1 MSAMNNAGIELV
13 FFAIIIGFTIV
24 GLVHGYRQE
33 LGVTIILMV
42 ILGLLQLAEDR
53 FQGQFN
59 QIWNWAIAGSPIYR
73 DAMRGVIFCLLL
85 LFVVFV
91 AYQSDFLRFP
101 GKDTTFVAPVLNA
114 SSGMLN
120 GYLLAGSL
128 WYYLGQAG
136 WPYLSV
142 RGPFSPL
149 YWSAWQLL
157 PPHIIGWPIMFLLAV
172 SMIVARCWK

>member
-1 MSAMNNAGIELV
+1 MNTMNSLGIELI
-13 FFAIIIGFTIV
+13 FIAIVVGFTVV

-42 ILGLLQLAEDR
+42 ILGLLQLADGQFR
-53 FQGQFN
+53 GQFN
-59 QIWNWAIAGSPIYR
+59 HVWNLAVSGSPMYR
-73 DAMRGVIFCLLL
+73 DAMRGVIFCGLLVL
-85 LFVVFV
+85 VVFW

-114 SSGMLN
+114 GSGLLN

-128 WYYLGQAG
+128 WYYLSQAG

-142 RGPFSPL
+142 QGPFSPL

-157 PPHIIGWPIMFLLAV
+157 PPHILGWPIMFVLAV
-172 SMIVARCWK
+172 SMILMRSWK